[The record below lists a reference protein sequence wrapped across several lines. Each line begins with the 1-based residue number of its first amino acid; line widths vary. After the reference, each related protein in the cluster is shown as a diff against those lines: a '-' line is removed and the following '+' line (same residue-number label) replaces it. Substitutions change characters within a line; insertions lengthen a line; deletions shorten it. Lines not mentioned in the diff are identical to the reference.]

1 MTILIVEDN
10 AAVRR
15 LIRRVICDVAETIIE
30 CGDGG
35 DAPHAYNLHRPDLV
49 LMDIRMPGTDG
60 LSATKTLT
68 SRFSGA
74 KVLILTDYD
83 GEELRS
89 AAMEAGA
96 CGYAL
101 KEDLTVLAELISQH
115 IAGDIGPR

>member
-10 AAVRR
+10 VTVRR
-15 LIRRVICDVAETIIE
+15 LIRRAICDVAESIIE
-30 CGDGG
+30 CGDGS
-35 DAPHAYNLHRPDLV
+35 DAPDAYRIHQPDLV

-60 LSATKTLT
+60 LSATKELT
-68 SRFSGA
+68 TRFSGA
-74 KVLILTDYD
+74 RVLILTDYD

-115 IAGDIGPR
+115 TAGV